1 MKKALSVVA
10 ILLVLLVAG
19 VLVVPG
25 MIDWNHYKGDIQAQ
39 AKALTGRDLMI
50 SGDIKITI
58 LPAPALIAN
67 GVALANI
74 QGAASPH
81 MARLKLLEVRI
92 ALAPLLAGRV
102 EVKRIKLVDPVI
114 ELEVLA
120 DGRKNWTFDAGRGGT
135 AAVPPAP
142 GTPSAPPATTTAAPA
157 SAPAST
163 GAARIAFENFTI
175 TNGTLIYRDAKA
187 GTVER
192 VEQITANFSAASLAG
207 PFESGG
213 SLKLRGLPLRY
224 DVNVGDIIQGR
235 TVPFN
240 LKLGMAPGDA
250 TLQMVGTAVGLESA
264 PKIKGK
270 VKGSGASLA
279 RLIEAAQPG
288 TALPAFLNQDFSFE
302 GNIAGAVDGAAVK
315 DLTLRFGNTQATG
328 EITVGAGKALTIA
341 TRIAASRV
349 DLDKWLAIADAPAA
363 GAASQQAAKGSA
375 TLPAAKPGAP
385 AAAAFAIPRD
395 VTGSLSFS
403 AEAMTFRGGLIKNAV
418 FNAELNNGEITVSQL
433 SAQFP
438 GGSDLAVFG
447 FVTAAEGQPRFEG
460 ELESTVNDFHGV
472 MKWLGNDVD
481 GLAPDRLRKL
491 TLATRVA
498 ADPKQA
504 EFRNLDLQFDSSRL
518 TGGLTVALTKRP
530 SFGADITLD
539 RLNLDAYLP
548 EASAKP
554 AKPVAGAPAATTKK
568 PAAGQAAAPAAAA
581 KTDNPLAALRPLT
594 ALDANLKARVNTLVL
609 RGNQIKDVTF
619 DGTLYNGRLEIRRL
633 AVAKMAGAA
642 ASVTGT
648 VDKLGG
654 QPTAAGL
661 KFDVTADDL
670 PRFLRFAGM
679 NPPVPS
685 KDLGIVT
692 VKGRLDGALTAPRM
706 NLRVEG
712 AGASAVVDGQI
723 DGLDAIPAAKK
734 LKFQLTA
741 GDAARVLRLAGVDAP
756 AAKSLGAIS
765 AVGELDGTL
774 VQPTLALTLKAAG
787 GELAVTG
794 PVSVLAAGDMVN
806 FNLTLRHPD
815 TAQLLKTLGGGYRP
829 AGKIGALDVAAK
841 LTGGPAAMTLSG
853 LTAKLGDAQVS
864 GNVAVALAGARPKV
878 TATLNAG
885 AIVLDPFLPAQK
897 TASLDAWPGRPRVAP
912 AATAALGAVDARWSR
927 DPIDLSALGAIDGE
941 IAFKSPLVQFQKYRF
956 ETADVGVR
964 LANGR
969 LTADRLIGRLFG
981 GALNATAVA
990 STTQR
995 PRFETV
1001 FSLEAMNVSQATQA
1015 VTGQALASGTMSMK
1029 GKLQASGGSVADM
1042 VAGLGGDGSFV
1053 MKGVDVS
1060 QAGGGSAMAGAF
1072 GLVAALNQFTGVL
1085 GGAKPGDGLA
1095 DISGSFQMT
1104 GGVARSRDLKLASGL
1119 GNGAAQG
1126 AVDLARW
1133 RIDVSGQMQL
1143 SQNVLTALLEKR
1155 TGSKVTQAVPFT
1167 VQGRLDAPNVRLDT
1181 SKLPGGV
1188 LPVPGV
1194 DKLLKKAPPA
1204 VGGLIQGILG
1214 GGQPPQDQGTTGGE
1228 PAPTQAQPQPQ
1239 QQQQAPP
1246 PTTQPKKIRPE
1257 DLLKELFRR

>member
-1 MKKALSVVA
+1 
-10 ILLVLLVAG
+10 LLVLLIAG

-50 SGDIKITI
+50 SGDIKITV
-58 LPAPALIAN
+58 LPAPALIAG
-67 GVALANI
+67 GVALANV
-74 QGAASPH
+74 QGASSPH
-81 MARLKLLEVRI
+81 LARLKLLEVRI

-114 ELEVLA
+114 ELEALA
-120 DGRKNWTFDAGRGGT
+120 DGRKNWTFDAGRGST

-142 GTPSAPPATTTAAPA
+142 GTPSAPPAVPTAPPATTTAAPA

-250 TLQMVGTAVGLESA
+250 MLQMVGTAVGLESA

-302 GNIAGAVDGAAVK
+302 GTVAGAVDGATVK
-315 DLTLRFGNTQATG
+315 DLALRFGNTQATG
-328 EITVGAGKALTIA
+328 EITVDTGKALTVA
-341 TRIAASRV
+341 TRIAAGRV

-363 GAASQQAAKGSA
+363 GAASQQAAKGST
-375 TLPAAKPGAP
+375 TLPPAKPAAS

-395 VTGSLSFS
+395 VSGSLAFS
-403 AEAMTFRGGLIKNAV
+403 AEAVTFRGGLIKHAV

-498 ADPKQA
+498 ASPKQA

-554 AKPVAGAPAATTKK
+554 AKLAAGAPAATTKK
-568 PAAGQAAAPAAAA
+568 PAVGQAAAPAAAA
-581 KTDNPLAALRPLT
+581 KTDNPLVALKPLT
-594 ALDANLKARVNTLVL
+594 AFDANLKARVNTLVL

-619 DGTLYNGRLEIRRL
+619 DGTLYTGRLEIRRL

-642 ASVTGT
+642 ASVAGT

-685 KDLGIVT
+685 KDLGVVA
-692 VKGRLDGALTAPRM
+692 VKGRLDGALTAPRV

-712 AGASAVVDGQI
+712 AGASAAVDGQI
-723 DGLDAIPAAKK
+723 DGLDAIPAARK

-741 GDAARVLRLAGVDAP
+741 GDAARVLRLAGIDAP

-765 AVGELDGTL
+765 AAGELDG
-774 VQPTLALTLKAAG
+774 
-787 GELAVTG
+787 
-794 PVSVLAAGDMVN
+794 
-806 FNLTLRHPD
+806 
-815 TAQLLKTLGGGYRP
+815 
-829 AGKIGALDVAAK
+829 
-841 LTGGPAAMTLSG
+841 
-853 LTAKLGDAQVS
+853 
-864 GNVAVALAGARPKV
+864 
-878 TATLNAG
+878 
-885 AIVLDPFLPAQK
+885 
-897 TASLDAWPGRPRVAP
+897 
-912 AATAALGAVDARWSR
+912 
-927 DPIDLSALGAIDGE
+927 
-941 IAFKSPLVQFQKYRF
+941 
-956 ETADVGVR
+956 
-964 LANGR
+964 
-969 LTADRLIGRLFG
+969 
-981 GALNATAVA
+981 
-990 STTQR
+990 
-995 PRFETV
+995 
-1001 FSLEAMNVSQATQA
+1001 
-1015 VTGQALASGTMSMK
+1015 
-1029 GKLQASGGSVADM
+1029 
-1042 VAGLGGDGSFV
+1042 
-1053 MKGVDVS
+1053 
-1060 QAGGGSAMAGAF
+1060 
-1072 GLVAALNQFTGVL
+1072 
-1085 GGAKPGDGLA
+1085 
-1095 DISGSFQMT
+1095 
-1104 GGVARSRDLKLASGL
+1104 
-1119 GNGAAQG
+1119 
-1126 AVDLARW
+1126 
-1133 RIDVSGQMQL
+1133 
-1143 SQNVLTALLEKR
+1143 
-1155 TGSKVTQAVPFT
+1155 
-1167 VQGRLDAPNVRLDT
+1167 
-1181 SKLPGGV
+1181 
-1188 LPVPGV
+1188 
-1194 DKLLKKAPPA
+1194 
-1204 VGGLIQGILG
+1204 
-1214 GGQPPQDQGTTGGE
+1214 
-1228 PAPTQAQPQPQ
+1228 
-1239 QQQQAPP
+1239 
-1246 PTTQPKKIRPE
+1246 
-1257 DLLKELFRR
+1257 